1 MRFAFLFFWCKTYTF
16 IGDLMF
22 EKIREYIKDEE
33 FRLVLFRDRVY
44 ITNYSE
50 IITLNE
56 KKISINNGDNLIVI
70 KGENLIVNKLLEKE
84 VLITGK
90 ILTIE
95 ELYD

>member
-1 MRFAFLFFWCKTYTF
+1 MRFAFLFFWKKTYTF

-33 FRLVLFRDRVY
+33 FRLVLFKDRVY
-44 ITNYSE
+44 ITNYLE
-50 IITLNE
+50 IITLND
-56 KKISINNGDNLIVI
+56 KRISINNGNNLIVI
-70 KGENLIVNKLLEKE
+70 KGEELILNKLLERE

>member
-1 MRFAFLFFWCKTYTF
+1 
-16 IGDLMF
+16 MF

-33 FRLVLFRDRVY
+33 FRLVLFKDRVY
-44 ITNYSE
+44 ITNYLE
-50 IITLNE
+50 IITLND
-56 KKISINNGDNLIVI
+56 KRISINNGNNLIVI
-70 KGENLIVNKLLEKE
+70 KGEELILNKLLERE